1 MILVMVQLRLI
12 ELLRPE
18 LTAACL
24 ASVRIHVIGM
34 ISQRSAGLAHQPRI
48 MARMIV
54 SFVLGPVLLLVCHFT
69 VAAPELR
76 LTFHAHF
83 AKLLLSPC
91 VLQHVCVKLETAK
104 LLQALG
110 ALVLFVFARC
120 EPSVCAAGAHE
131 VSIKATVVPYH
142 FRTPRACVE
151 HIFASEAPVAVGTE
165 ALLPRT
171 TFVALGA
178 LCRCL
183 RRPLQTC
190 SFQQPH
196 RCFL

>member
-54 SFVLGPVLLLVCHFT
+54 SFVLGPVLQLVCHFT

-83 AKLLLSPC
+83 AGAWAPNPI
-91 VLQHVCVKLETAK
+91 LQQTLIKFAAAQ

-120 EPSVCAAGAHE
+120 EPSVCAAWAHE
-131 VSIKATVVPYH
+131 VSIKVTVVLYH
-142 FRTPRACVE
+142 LNIPRARVK
-151 HIFASEAPVAVGTE
+151 HIFALRAPVAVGTE
-165 ALLPRT
+165 GLLPRT

-183 RRPLQTC
+183 R
-190 SFQQPH
+190 
-196 RCFL
+196 

>member
-1 MILVMVQLRLI
+1 MVQLRLI

-34 ISQRSAGLAHQPRI
+34 ISQRSAGLAHQSRI

-54 SFVLGPVLLLVCHFT
+54 SFVLGPVLQLVCHFT

-83 AKLLLSPC
+83 AGAWAPNPI
-91 VLQHVCVKLETAK
+91 LQQTLIKFAAAQ

-131 VSIKATVVPYH
+131 VSIKATVVPYD
-142 FRTPRACVE
+142 FRTPSACVE
-151 HIFASEAPVAVGTE
+151 HIFASEAPVAVR
-165 ALLPRT
+165 A
-171 TFVALGA
+171 
-178 LCRCL
+178 
-183 RRPLQTC
+183 
-190 SFQQPH
+190 
-196 RCFL
+196 